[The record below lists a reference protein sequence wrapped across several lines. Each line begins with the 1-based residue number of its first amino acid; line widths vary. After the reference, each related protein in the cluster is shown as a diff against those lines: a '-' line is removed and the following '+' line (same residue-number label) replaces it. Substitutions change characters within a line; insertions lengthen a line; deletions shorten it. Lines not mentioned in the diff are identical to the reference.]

1 MAPLGPN
8 NMVTHG
14 GPKKWMML
22 QMWRV
27 QQVAQLLSLAMLA
40 LTLSLQVWGYVKW
53 RPLFNNSW
61 SGILMILLALAAVI
75 WVISFLWDIRFKMW
89 REQTTVLM
97 ERNPYAKEKLNAKE
111 VALYKLTW
119 LPVMDRLAKDD
130 PKVKEAA
137 DILRAWIKK
146 VEDIDPI
153 LRGDLE
159 DIEEHIG
166 MK

>member
-1 MAPLGPN
+1 MA
-8 NMVTHG
+8 THG

-53 RPLFNNSW
+53 RPFFNNPW
-61 SGILMILLALAAVI
+61 SGILMILLALAAAI
-75 WVISFLWDIRFKMW
+75 WIASFLWDIRFKMW

-97 ERNPYAKEKLNAKE
+97 ERNPYAKEKMNAKE
-111 VALYKLTW
+111 VAIYKLCW
-119 LPVMDRLAKDD
+119 LSVMDTLAKDD

-137 DILRAWIKK
+137 DILRAWLKRA
-146 VEDIDPI
+146 EDLDPI

-159 DIEEHIG
+159 DIEAHIG

>member
-1 MAPLGPN
+1 L
-8 NMVTHG
+8 
-14 GPKKWMML
+14 ML

-53 RPLFNNSW
+53 RPFFNNPW
-61 SGILMILLALAAVI
+61 SGILMILLVLALAI
-75 WVISFLWDIRFKMW
+75 WVSSILWDIRFKMW
-89 REQTTVLM
+89 REQTTVVM

-130 PKVKEAA
+130 PKVKTAA
-137 DILRAWIKK
+137 DFLRAWIRRA
-146 VEDIDPI
+146 EELDPI

-159 DIEEHIG
+159 DIEKHMG

>member
-1 MAPLGPN
+1 MA
-8 NMVTHG
+8 THG

-40 LTLSLQVWGYVKW
+40 LTLSLQVWGYLKW
-53 RPLFNNSW
+53 RPFFNNPW
-61 SGILMILLALAAVI
+61 PGILVILLILALAI
-75 WVISFLWDIRFKMW
+75 WVSSILWDIRFKMW
-89 REQTTVLM
+89 REQTTVMM
-97 ERNPYAKEKLNAKE
+97 ERNPYGKEKLNAKE

-119 LPVMDRLAKDD
+119 LPVMDNLAKDD
-130 PKVKEAA
+130 PKVKKAA
-137 DILRAWIKK
+137 DFLRAWIKRA
-146 VEDIDPI
+146 EDLDPI

-159 DIEEHIG
+159 DIEKHMG